1 MPCMIVIT
9 HLGHQPES
17 HKYFSSGVSFYSV
30 IITPFLSSFLNMAE
44 SSELFDNPEV
54 TRVLQVV
61 IKNLLSPTFQV
72 GDTQSR

>member
-1 MPCMIVIT
+1 MPCMTVIT
-9 HLGHQPES
+9 HLGYQPES

-44 SSELFDNPEV
+44 SSESSDNPEV
-54 TRVLQVV
+54 ARALQVV
-61 IKNLLSPTFQV
+61 VKNLLSPAFQV